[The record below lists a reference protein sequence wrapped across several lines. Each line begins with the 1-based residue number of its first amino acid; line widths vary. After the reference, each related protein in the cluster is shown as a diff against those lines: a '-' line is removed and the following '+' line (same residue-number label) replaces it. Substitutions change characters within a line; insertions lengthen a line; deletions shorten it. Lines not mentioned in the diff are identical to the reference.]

1 VTRFAADIVPDPM
14 AIAELTGDVAK
25 FLRGAG
31 VDARAVHHVAL
42 VIEEILTN
50 VATHGGSPD
59 AQASVALEVQPDR
72 VSGEIGD
79 CGNPFD
85 PRSGPEPDIT
95 APLEERRVGGLGLHL
110 VRKLTSA
117 LDYRRDGKQNR
128 TAFSILR
135 EQDRGLS
142 HGPQ

>member
-1 VTRFAADIVPDPM
+1 MRTRSVTRFAADIVPNPM
-14 AIAELTGDVAK
+14 AIAGLTGDVAD

-59 AQASVALEVQPDR
+59 AQATVALEVQPDR
-72 VSGEIGD
+72 ISGEIGD
-79 CGNPFD
+79 CGKPFD
-85 PRSGPEPDIT
+85 PRSGPDPDIT
-95 APLEERRVGGLGLHL
+95 APIEERRIGGLGLHL
-110 VRKLTSA
+110 VRKLTSV

-128 TAFSILR
+128 TAFCIPR
-135 EQDRGLS
+135 E
-142 HGPQ
+142 

>member
-1 VTRFAADIVPDPM
+1 VTRFVADLIPNPV
-14 AIAELTGDVAK
+14 AIAGLTGDVAD
-25 FLRGAG
+25 FLRSAG

-42 VIEEILTN
+42 VLEEILTN

-59 AQASVALEVQPDR
+59 AQASIELEVQPDR

-79 CGNPFD
+79 CGKPFD
-85 PRSGPEPDIT
+85 PRSAPDPDIT
-95 APLEERRVGGLGLHL
+95 TSIEERKIGGLGLHL

-128 TAFSILR
+128 TAFSVPR
-135 EQDRGLS
+135 KNED
-142 HGPQ
+142 

>member
-1 VTRFAADIVPDPM
+1 VTRFAADIIPNAG
-14 AIAELTGDVAK
+14 AIAGLTDDVAQ

-50 VATHGGSPD
+50 VATHGGSPNV
-59 AQASVALEVQPDR
+59 QASVALEVRPDL

-79 CGNPFD
+79 CGKPFD

-95 APLEERRVGGLGLHL
+95 APLEERRIGGLGLHL

-117 LDYRRDGKQNR
+117 LDYRRDGKQNL
-128 TAFSILR
+128 TAFSISR
-135 EQDRGLS
+135 EQDRE
-142 HGPQ
+142 